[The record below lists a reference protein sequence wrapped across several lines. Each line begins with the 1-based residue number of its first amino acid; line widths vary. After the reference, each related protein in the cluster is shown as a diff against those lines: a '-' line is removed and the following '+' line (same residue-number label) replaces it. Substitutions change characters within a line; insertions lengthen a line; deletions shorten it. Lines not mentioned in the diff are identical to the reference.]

1 MKNVAILGSTGSI
14 GRATLEVIAHLKDS
28 FKVFAMSANRN
39 VLLLEEQIEK
49 YEPEIICITDRE
61 AIKRLK
67 PKSGLVLL
75 EGEEGLSEIASHPSV
90 DIVVNALVG
99 SVGIYPTIEAI
110 KQGKHL
116 AIANKE
122 VLVAYGEIIDS
133 LVKENNAVI
142 LPIDSEH
149 SAIHQALR
157 NSSEPIKRII
167 LCASGGPFLHK
178 PIKADII
185 PEEALSHPIWKMGK
199 KVTIDSSTLMNKGL
213 EVIEASQLFDIPSSK
228 IDVVIHPQSV
238 IHSMVEFVDGSIIA
252 QMSLPDMRLPIQ
264 YALTYPN
271 RLPSLVGSID
281 LEKIRMFEF
290 FPPDFNKFP
299 CLELAYM
306 ASEVGGTMPAVM
318 SASDEVAVDAFLSR
332 RISMSDISK
341 IIKAVMDRH
350 KTKNNQGIEGI
361 KISEEWARRETENVI
376 SSGSR
381 NFRA

>member
-1 MKNVAILGSTGSI
+1 
-14 GRATLEVIAHLKDS
+14 
-28 FKVFAMSANRN
+28 
-39 VLLLEEQIEK
+39 
-49 YEPEIICITDRE
+49 
-61 AIKRLK
+61 
-67 PKSGLVLL
+67 
-75 EGEEGLSEIASHPSV
+75 
-90 DIVVNALVG
+90 
-99 SVGIYPTIEAI
+99 
-110 KQGKHL
+110 
-116 AIANKE
+116 
-122 VLVAYGEIIDS
+122 
-133 LVKENNAVI
+133 
-142 LPIDSEH
+142 
-149 SAIHQALR
+149 
-157 NSSEPIKRII
+157 
-167 LCASGGPFLHK
+167 LHK